1 MKRKW
6 LSLFLTFLL
15 PLCFLILFGCQAEEL
30 SGQEQTAAGFIAG
43 FAGAAASEGE
53 QALAA
58 YAGNTYQLNA
68 RVGGLPS
75 QGNIYIRCSSTAGI
89 SATVPLEEWEALEIG
104 QVIAL
109 EGTVKAVN
117 TSRFGN
123 AEMILEPAHVTGDV
137 FELTGEVKGVYHDWA
152 RDGQE
157 YASIWDSSIVKD
169 RQINIYLPE
178 DHQVCGGDI
187 ITARGSLVAP
197 SNLGELGIA
206 VLPDRRTDEVFIMYE
221 PNRVQKE
228 VEK

>member
-6 LSLFLTFLL
+6 LSLFLTFLF
-15 PLCFLILFGCQAEEL
+15 PLCFLFLFGCQAEEP
-30 SGQEQTAAGFIAG
+30 SDREQTAAGFIAG
-43 FAGAAASEGE
+43 FAGAAASEDE

-58 YAGNTYQLNA
+58 YVGNTYQLNA

-75 QGNIYIRCSSTAGI
+75 QGNIYIRCSNTAKI
-89 SATVPLEEWEALEIG
+89 SATVPLDEWEALEVG

-109 EGTVKAVN
+109 EGTVKAVKD
-117 TSRFGN
+117 N
-123 AEMILEPAHVTGDV
+123 AEIILEPAHVTGDV
-137 FELTGEVKGVYHDWA
+137 FKLTGKVKGVYHDWG

-157 YASIWDSSIVKD
+157 YALIWDSSIVKD

-178 DHQVCGGDI
+178 DHQVCEGDT
-187 ITARGSLVAP
+187 ITAQGSLVAP
-197 SNLGELGIA
+197 GDLGELGIA
-206 VLPDRRTDEVFIMYE
+206 VLPDRQTDEVFLMYE